1 MRLPKILKALA
12 VAVLVTGSSAVA
24 TPAASAAAADPGGVA
39 AVGAVTSPDVLAKPT
54 SMPIARPGV
63 TAAQPQ
69 VAGAQTCVETSATRS
84 VCIAPAP
91 PSRQPAR
98 MALAPVPFPSW
109 CASSDGTPVA
119 GTRTEACKITGLI
132 LTTQQTV
139 NGTVRITGELLMD
152 VYDFTYGA
160 VDRPNWIHQI
170 GLSPYSG
177 WGDARNSTVTGTL
190 SVSGDCVV
198 NGASSFPVQSLAPAN
213 NTSRVGEAGART
225 TATAAGAV
233 GDCTTKWNLRFQP
246 VGYPQATASSEMAEI
261 MCDNAVGANGSRPAR
276 VGCVVPWYPAR
287 VLYSQSRYPSLASHV
302 SRAQGSGLP
311 GATITDPLH
320 RNVDQA
326 SINLNRSRA
335 CGDAPSISGKSCD
348 EYPLASTFQ
357 GLAFGGTRRTFSG
370 CNINAPTNVTGPSG
384 ASACMITAGE
394 NNAQGGIMAA
404 FYYDYRVLHS
414 DPFRVGI
421 GS

>member
-1 MRLPKILKALA
+1 MRLPKILKVLA
-12 VAVLVTGSSAVA
+12 VAVLVAGTSVVA
-24 TPAASAAAADPGGVA
+24 TPAASAAAADPGGVG

-63 TAAQPQ
+63 TPAQPRTT
-69 VAGAQTCVETSATRS
+69 GAKTCVETSATRS
-84 VCIAPAP
+84 VCVAPAP
-91 PSRQPAR
+91 PSRQTAR
-98 MALAPVPFPSW
+98 TVLAPIPFPSW

-152 VYDFTYGA
+152 VYDYTYGS
-160 VDRPNWIHQI
+160 VSLPNWIHQI
-170 GLSPYSG
+170 GLSPYRG

-190 SVSGDCVV
+190 SVSGDCVI

-225 TATAAGAV
+225 TATAVGAV
-233 GDCTTKWNLRFQP
+233 GDCTTRWNLRFQP

-261 MCDNAVGANGSRPAR
+261 MCDNAVGANGARPAR

-287 VLYSQSRYPSLASHV
+287 VDYSQSRNPSLASHV
-302 SRAQGSGLP
+302 SRAQASGLP
-311 GATITDPLH
+311 GATITNPLN
-320 RNVDQA
+320 RNVDTA
-326 SINLNRSRA
+326 STNLNRSRA
-335 CGDAPSISGKSCD
+335 CGDAPSIQNMSCD
-348 EYPLASTFQ
+348 EYPLASTLQ

-370 CNINAPTNVTGPSG
+370 CQINAPTNVTGSSG
-384 ASACMITAGE
+384 ASACMIAAGD
-394 NNAQGGIMAA
+394 NNAQGGIMST
-404 FYYDYRVLHS
+404 FYYDYRVLHT

-421 GS
+421 VS